1 MDQAKKD
8 EAKKAGTHL
17 LHGVEDVGEVLGHG
31 VAGTVKGVADGVEG
45 VSAKDEVRKTE
56 TE

>member
-8 EAKKAGTHL
+8 EGKKVGTHL